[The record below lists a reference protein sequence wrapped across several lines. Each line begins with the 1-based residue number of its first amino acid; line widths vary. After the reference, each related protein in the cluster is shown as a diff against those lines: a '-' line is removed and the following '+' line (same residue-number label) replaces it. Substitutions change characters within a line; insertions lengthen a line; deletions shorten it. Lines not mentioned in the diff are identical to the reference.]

1 MYEPE
6 EYKMTKFRLGIAC
19 VAAIVVVAVVVV
31 SSSNRSKSGIMPEVP
46 VSQTS
51 AEVRVKAVER
61 KAEPVS
67 EGEEAAVSGA
77 VAIVC
82 GADAPTRRAS
92 CASAARSRRGRSS
105 SSAACERRV
114 AFCEQGLMAAL
125 QTRGTDA
132 ARRGST

>member
-31 SSSNRSKSGIMPEVP
+31 SSSNRSKSGIMPEVL
-46 VSQTS
+46 VVQTP
-51 AEVRVKAVER
+51 AEVRIKSVER

-82 GADAPTRRAS
+82 G
-92 CASAARSRRGRSS
+92 
-105 SSAACERRV
+105 E
-114 AFCEQGLMAAL
+114 
-125 QTRGTDA
+125 DA
-132 ARRGST
+132 ATAERYEARNDALRSIARKELTLALRVEL